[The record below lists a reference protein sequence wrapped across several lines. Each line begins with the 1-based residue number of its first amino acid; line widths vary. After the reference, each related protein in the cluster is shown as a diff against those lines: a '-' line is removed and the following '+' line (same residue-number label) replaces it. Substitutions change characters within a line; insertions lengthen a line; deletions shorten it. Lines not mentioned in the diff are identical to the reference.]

1 MVRLW
6 WEESF
11 ASPPGPLQLGPE
23 TLDAGLICLFGAPST
38 ALSSRTRALAQL
50 VFHLHTKRIAK
61 NAKSPA
67 EATRHDD
74 KHKQKY

>member
-50 VFHLHTKRIAK
+50 VFHLHTKGSADMAI
-61 NAKSPA
+61 SPA
-67 EATRHDD
+67 EATRHDG
-74 KHKQKY
+74 KHKQKD